1 MGCFSWCTSDTR
13 ESIPCVLDAYTGA
26 PKTVYLLNPFGEPY
40 KESDYEGYGE
50 FGGHDVYDLV
60 VDWNRKYLT
69 AENLHQPDR
78 GNWALGAEGDAAFE
92 RVMNRY
98 LLKLQGI
105 KELAAGASDEYMR
118 EKYGNV
124 FGYGDGSDWKRCLG
138 IDIAC
143 YDEDHVKLRYPIKI
157 VETPCDYNEAKISP
171 SCPFQGCFYPD
182 SHREIQYEINKAFES
197 MADAQVNYLNKLKDK
212 QFASVDHM
220 IAAAEG
226 QRDNNVLDSAGNDLV
241 PER

>member
-13 ESIPCVLDAYTGA
+13 ESVPCVDEAYPGA
-26 PKTVYLLNPFGEPY
+26 PKTVYLLNPFGDPY

-50 FGGHDVYDLV
+50 FGGHDVYDLI

-69 AENLHQPDR
+69 VENLHRPDR
-78 GNWALGAEGDAAFE
+78 DNWPADVDGDAAFGRAME
-92 RVMNRY
+92 KY
-98 LLKLQGI
+98 LKKCQGI
-105 KELAAGASDEYMR
+105 KELAAGASDAYML

-157 VETPCDYNEAKISP
+157 VEVPCDYNEAKISP
-171 SCPFQGCFYPD
+171 SCPFQGCFYPESYRD
-182 SHREIQYEINKAFES
+182 IQCEIDDAFDA
-197 MADAQVNYLNKLKDK
+197 MADAQLEFLNVLKDK
-212 QFASVDHM
+212 QFASVDRM
-220 IAAAEG
+220 IAEAESKRSESPTNIPG
-226 QRDNNVLDSAGNDLV
+226 KE
-241 PER
+241 PEREL